1 MSRAR
6 IMASIGAALDG
17 AESIAARRRGAAERL
32 ERPLAHALPVR
43 AMGDSIQCVQRFKDC
58 QRNLGVELIEVSA
71 AADAP
76 AAIASYLQVLG
87 LPPILRRGED
97 ALLGR
102 LPWSEAAGLLVE
114 TGPAERGDAAGLSRA
129 VAAAAETG
137 TLVLA
142 SGRDNPGTL
151 AFQPDTHIVLLAADT
166 IVGSYEEACAL
177 ALAANGGAL
186 PRALNLVTGAS
197 RTGDIGGKIVM
208 GAHGPRRLAVVLT
221 GTGAASGGSPAC
233 SS

>member
-6 IMASIGAALDG
+6 IMASVGAALDG
-17 AESIAARRRGAAERL
+17 AESIGARRRGAAERL
-32 ERPLAHALPVR
+32 ERPLAHALPMR
-43 AMGDSIQCVQRFKDC
+43 AMGDGVQCVQRFKDC

-71 AADAP
+71 VEEAP
-76 AAIASYLQVLG
+76 AAIAQYLLALG
-87 LPPILRRGED
+87 APSLRRGDD
-97 ALLGR
+97 ALLAR
-102 LPWSEAAGLLVE
+102 LPWSRAASLLVE

-142 SGRDNPGTL
+142 SGRENPGTL
-151 AFQPDTHIVLLAADT
+151 AFLPDTHIVLLAAET
-166 IVGSYEEACAL
+166 IVGSYEEACAM
-177 ALAANGGAL
+177 ALAANGGAM

-221 GTGAASGGSPAC
+221 GTGGGAS
-233 SS
+233 